1 MACKAFQR
9 HDLDI
14 NQFENME
21 LTYDQFR
28 KEKLSNTDF
37 TFWEYFESMM
47 NLTKQHLES
56 IWKAYDMIGFI
67 NKSTAEKLLEK
78 AQEGTFMIR
87 FSDSTLGGVTIG
99 SRSSSKFLF

>member
-1 MACKAFQR
+1 M
-9 HDLDI
+9 

-21 LTYDQFR
+21 LSYKQFG
-28 KEKLSNTDF
+28 KEKLSNTNF

-47 NLTKQHLES
+47 NLTKEHLDS

-67 NKSTAEKLLEK
+67 DKVNAEKMLEK
-78 AQEGTFMIR
+78 TQMGTFMIR

-99 SRSSSKFLF
+99 SRSLTCKLLT